1 MMLMKAGRCAVAEL
15 HDVEEWLGA
24 LLSQLEPAMRTK
36 MLREVARDVRR
47 IQQNNITLQRSPD
60 GTAWEPRRI
69 TARTKPGRIRR
80 KMFTKLKTAKYLKA
94 QANANVAEIAFVPG
108 VQKLV
113 RVHHYGLR
121 DRVNRRGNEVKYA
134 ERPLL
139 GLNSDVDKCIK
150 ENVMVWLATALEP

>member
-1 MMLMKAGRCAVAEL
+1 MAEL
-15 HDVEEWLGA
+15 HEVEEWLGA

-47 IQQNNITLQRSPD
+47 IQQNNITLQQSPD
-60 GTAWEPRRI
+60 GTAWEPRRV

-80 KMFTKLKTAKYLKA
+80 KMFAKLKTTKYLKA
-94 QANANVAEIAFVPG
+94 QANANVAEVAFVPG

-121 DRVNRRGNEVKYA
+121 DRVSQNGIELKYA

-139 GLNSDVDKCIK
+139 GFNNQSDYVIK
-150 ENVMVWLATALEP
+150 NKMVEWLTN

>member
-1 MMLMKAGRCAVAEL
+1 MAEL

-24 LLSQLEPAMRTK
+24 LLSQLEPAARTK

-60 GTAWEPRRI
+60 GTAWEPRRV

-80 KMFTKLKTAKYLKA
+80 KMFVKLKTTKYLKA
-94 QANANVAEIAFVPG
+94 QATSDTAEIVFVPA
-108 VQKLV
+108 VRRLA

-121 DRVNRRGNEVKYA
+121 DRVSPRGVEVKYA
-134 ERPLL
+134 KRPLL
-139 GLNSDVDKCIK
+139 GLSADSAQSVYNILFEYLSK
-150 ENVMVWLATALEP
+150 TS

>member
-1 MMLMKAGRCAVAEL
+1 MAEL
-15 HDVEEWLGA
+15 HEVEAWLGA
-24 LLSQLEPAMRTK
+24 LLSQLEPAARTK

-60 GTAWEPRRI
+60 GTAWEPRRV

-80 KMFTKLKTAKYLKA
+80 KMFAKLKTTKYLKA
-94 QANANVAEIAFVPG
+94 QANADMAEIAFVPG

-121 DRVNRRGNEVKYA
+121 DRVNRRGTEVKYA
-134 ERPLL
+134 ERTLL
-139 GLNSDVDKCIK
+139 GINNEVESFVHETLLRWLK
-150 ENVMVWLATALEP
+150 E

>member
-15 HDVEEWLGA
+15 HEIEEWLGA
-24 LLSQLEPAMRTK
+24 LLSQLEPTMRTK

-60 GTAWEPRRI
+60 GTAWEPRRV

-80 KMFTKLKTAKYLKA
+80 KMFAKLKTTKYLKA
-94 QANANVAEIAFVPG
+94 QANANQAEIAFVPG

-121 DRVNRRGNEVKYA
+121 DRVNRRGMQVQYA

-139 GLNSDVDKCIK
+139 GINNAT
-150 ENVMVWLATALEP
+150 EHMVNDILLRWLINK

>member
-1 MMLMKAGRCAVAEL
+1 LAEL
-15 HDVEEWLGA
+15 HDVEAWLGA

-47 IQQNNITLQRSPD
+47 IQQNNITMQRSPD
-60 GTAWEPRRI
+60 GTAWEPRRV

-80 KMFTKLKTAKYLKA
+80 KMFAKLKTAKYLKA

-121 DRVNRRGNEVKYA
+121 DRVNRHGTEVKYA
-134 ERPLL
+134 KRPLL
-139 GLNSDVDKCIK
+139 GVN
-150 ENVMVWLATALEP
+150 ENIEIELREILLRWLSV

>member
-1 MMLMKAGRCAVAEL
+1 MMLMKAGRCVVAEL
-15 HDVEEWLGA
+15 HDVEEWLSA
-24 LLSQLEPAMRTK
+24 LLSQLEPAVRIK

-80 KMFTKLKTAKYLKA
+80 KMFAKLKTAKYLKA
-94 QANANVAEIAFVPG
+94 QANANVGEVAFVPS
-108 VQKLV
+108 VQRLV

-121 DRVNRRGNEVKYA
+121 DQVNRRVTEVKYA
-134 ERPLL
+134 ERALL
-139 GLNSDVDKCIK
+139 GINNKVKNSVSEALTI
-150 ENVMVWLATALEP
+150 WLAI

>member
-1 MMLMKAGRCAVAEL
+1 MAEL
-15 HDVEEWLGA
+15 HEVEEWLGA
-24 LLSQLEPAMRTK
+24 LLSQLEPAMRTR

-47 IQQNNITLQRSPD
+47 VQQNNITLQRSPD
-60 GTAWEPRRI
+60 GTAWEPRRV

-80 KMFTKLKTAKYLKA
+80 KMFAKLKTAKYLKVH
-94 QANANVAEIAFVPG
+94 ANANMAEIAFVPG

-121 DRVNRRGNEVKYA
+121 DRVSQRGTEVKYA

-139 GLNSDVDKCIK
+139 GINNEVETSVREKL
-150 ENVMVWLATALEP
+150 MRWLSE

>member
-1 MMLMKAGRCAVAEL
+1 MAEL
-15 HDVEEWLGA
+15 HEIEAWLNA
-24 LLSQLEPAMRTK
+24 LLAQLEPAARTK

-47 IQQNNITLQRSPD
+47 IQQGNITLQRSPD
-60 GTAWEPRRI
+60 GTAWEPRRV

-80 KMFTKLKTAKYLKA
+80 KMFAKLKTAKYLKA
-94 QANANVAEIAFVPG
+94 QANANMAEVAFVPG

-121 DRVNRRGNEVKYA
+121 DRVNRRGTEVKYA

-139 GLNSDVDKCIK
+139 GVNNDV
-150 ENVMVWLATALEP
+150 ENLVQETLLRWLAE

>member
-1 MMLMKAGRCAVAEL
+1 MAEL
-15 HDVEEWLGA
+15 HEVEEWLGA
-24 LLSQLEPAMRTK
+24 LLSQLEPAARTK

-60 GTAWEPRRI
+60 GTAWEPRRV

-80 KMFTKLKTAKYLKA
+80 KMFAKLKTAKYLKA
-94 QANANVAEIAFVPG
+94 HANANQAIIEFAPN
-108 VQKLV
+108 VQRLV

-121 DRVNRRGNEVKYA
+121 DRVNRQGMEVKYA

-139 GLNSDVDKCIK
+139 GVNDDM
-150 ENVMVWLATALEP
+150 ENLVRKTLLHWLAE

>member
-1 MMLMKAGRCAVAEL
+1 MAEL
-15 HDVEEWLGA
+15 HEVEEWLGA

-47 IQQNNITLQRSPD
+47 IQQNNITMQRSPD
-60 GTAWEPRRI
+60 GMAWEPRRV

-80 KMFTKLKTAKYLKA
+80 KMFAKLKTTKYLKA
-94 QANANVAEIAFVPG
+94 QANANMAEIAFVPG

-121 DRVNRRGNEVKYA
+121 DRVNRRGMEVKYA

-139 GLNSDVDKCIK
+139 GINDEVESKVREALLR
-150 ENVMVWLATALEP
+150 WLSE

>member
-1 MMLMKAGRCAVAEL
+1 MTQRKAGRCAVAEL
-15 HDVEEWLGA
+15 HEVEEWLGA

-36 MLREVARDVRR
+36 MLLEVARDVRR

-60 GTAWEPRRI
+60 GTAWEPRRV

-80 KMFTKLKTAKYLKA
+80 KMFAKLKTAKYLKA
-94 QANANVAEIAFVPG
+94 QANADMAEIAFVPG

-121 DRVNRRGNEVKYA
+121 DRVNRRGTVVKYA

-139 GLNSDVDKCIK
+139 GISSEV
-150 ENVMVWLATALEP
+150 ENLIQETLLRWIEG